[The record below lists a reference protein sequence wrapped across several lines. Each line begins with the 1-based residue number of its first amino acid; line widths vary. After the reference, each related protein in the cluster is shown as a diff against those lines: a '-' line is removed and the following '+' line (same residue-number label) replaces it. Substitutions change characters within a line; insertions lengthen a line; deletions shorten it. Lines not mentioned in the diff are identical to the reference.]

1 MTSKRTNFVKFSHS
15 CVRTPLHPK
24 SRAPMPLYER
34 KMRDEERDAA
44 AATGDDNNNCNNSND
59 NNDNSDDDEE
69 EDDEDADDE
78 GTVTPPPPKPEDRR
92 YINTA
97 QTPWDHDGSS
107 EGGWGLS
114 QVQTY
119 VSETAWIQ
127 SMSYSALVLFH
138 KI

>member
-34 KMRDEERDAA
+34 KMRDEERDA

-92 YINTA
+92 YI
-97 QTPWDHDGSS
+97 
-107 EGGWGLS
+107 
-114 QVQTY
+114 
-119 VSETAWIQ
+119 IQ
-127 SMSYSALVLFH
+127 HRHPSADVCKRDCVDSVHVLFSASFVS
-138 KI
+138 